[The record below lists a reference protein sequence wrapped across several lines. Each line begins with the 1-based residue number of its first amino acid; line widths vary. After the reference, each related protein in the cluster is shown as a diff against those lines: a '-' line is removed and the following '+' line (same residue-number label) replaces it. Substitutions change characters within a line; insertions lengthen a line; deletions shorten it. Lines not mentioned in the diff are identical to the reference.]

1 MARGEARGL
10 PSGGLCAAT
19 PGAVRATTR
28 CPLPT
33 HPDLLPISHE
43 TLLKLNPTVE
53 KHPENSPEY
62 VGLTVNAGVAQPPSV
77 NPYLKPRRRQPL
89 PSAADLVEGI
99 LKGDVTRLARAVTLI
114 ESVAP
119 QHQAIAQ
126 EVIEKCLPYSGHSRR
141 IGITGVPGAGKST
154 SIDVFGLHVL
164 KDGGKL
170 AVLAIDPSSERTQG
184 SILGDKTRMEK
195 LAVHPNAFIR
205 PSPSAGSLGG
215 VARKTRETIV
225 LCEAAGFDNVF
236 VETVGVGQ
244 SETAVHSMVDF
255 FLLIQLAGTGDELQ
269 GIKRGIMEMAD
280 GIVINKADGD
290 NIERAKLAQAQ
301 FRSALRLFPTPP
313 SGWTPEVLTY
323 SGYFE
328 LGIPEVWDM
337 IDRYFHFVKE
347 NGYFERRRLNQARYW
362 MYETIDSEL
371 RRRFYDDPDR
381 ASLIAETERK
391 VLDNRLSPFAAAQLL
406 LK

>member
-1 MARGEARGL
+1 MSTDLDQYLDPEGHHSHD
-10 PSGGLCAAT
+10 PK
-19 PGAVRATTR
+19 
-28 CPLPT
+28 
-33 HPDLLPISHE
+33 PD
-43 TLLKLNPTVE
+43 
-53 KHPENSPEY
+53 HPENSPQY
-62 VGLTVNAGVAQPPSV
+62 IGLTVNGGVAQPPQV
-77 NPYLKPRRRQPL
+77 NPYMKRRKRKQL
-89 PSAADLVEGI
+89 PSAAELVEGI
-99 LKGDVTRLARAVTLI
+99 LAGNVTMLSRAVTLV
-114 ESVAP
+114 ESLAP
-119 QHQAIAQ
+119 EHQAVAQ
-126 EVIEKCLPYSGHSRR
+126 EVIAKCLPHSGRSRR

-164 KDGGKL
+164 KQGGKL
-170 AVLAIDPSSERTQG
+170 AVLAIDPSSERTKG

-195 LAVHPNAFIR
+195 LAVHPSAFIR

-225 LCEAAGFDNVF
+225 LCEAAGYDNIF

-290 NIERAKLAQAQ
+290 NVDRARLAQAQ
-301 FRSALRLFPTPP
+301 FRSALMLFPATP
-313 SGWTPEVLTY
+313 SGWKPEVLTY

-337 IDRYFHFVKE
+337 IDRYFAFVKE
-347 NGYFERRRLNQARYW
+347 NGYFETKRRQQARYW
-362 MYETIDSEL
+362 MYETIDEQL
-371 RRRFYDDPDR
+371 RRNFYDDPEVALRLDR
-381 ASLIAETERK
+381 YERE
-391 VLDNRLSPFAAAQLL
+391 VLANRRSSFTAAKDILDFYFARYNDY
-406 LK
+406 KR